1 MPPPAPEPEIYVPEP
16 PPVRVTAVRVLS
28 GSEERRNPV
37 VLVEVSFGEVRVTY
51 AVVALKGRK
60 ITVRAPETPER
71 MGGVKLSERL
81 AGFVGELVWAAAKN
95 SPAAWAVLTRPPYAK
110 RLAR

>member
-1 MPPPAPEPEIYVPEP
+1 MQTAQATPQPVEIVG
-16 PPVRVTAVRVLS
+16 VRVPP
-28 GSEERRNPV
+28 GSETRRNPL

-95 SPAAWAVLTRPPYAK
+95 SPAAWAVLTRPPYAR